1 MFCSNFVCIMRGE
14 NVVIPSSI
22 TVFYTFCDIL
32 VAMVTKTNER
42 IGDFVARLRQE
53 RGMTQTE
60 FAKRLGTSQSAV
72 NRIEK
77 GKQNLSL
84 ETLSRLSE
92 VLNKQIISIGSGSV
106 NLRIEGG
113 QELHGEIALKTS
125 KNAAVGLL
133 CASLLNHGTTRF
145 KNFPRIE
152 EVFRIIEVLES
163 IGMQVRWL
171 EGNDLELKR
180 PTELHLDKLDKEAA
194 RKTRSVLMMI
204 GSLMHDYTDFK
215 IPYAGGCKLG
225 QRTVDPHLFALEES
239 GVSIKATNGS
249 YNVHVEKKPAGRYAL
264 YEVGDTVTENA
275 LMAAARTPEETI
287 IEFASANYM
296 VQDMC
301 YFLQKLGVEI
311 DGIGTSTLRVRGV
324 ATIRKNVTYAPS
336 EDPIEAMFFISAA
349 ITTNSEITIKRVPA
363 KFVTL
368 ELLKLR
374 KMGLSYDMSE
384 RYKATNDKTDL
395 VDLTIHKHDGELRA
409 LSDKIHPLP
418 YPGIN
423 ADNLPYFVPIAAVC
437 KGRTLIHD
445 WMYENRAI
453 YYTEMTKIGANV
465 ELADPHRVYVIGP
478 TKFSKADVVCP
489 PALRPASLLLIGM
502 LAAEGVSTLRNIY
515 TIQRGYEDLA
525 ERLNSLGA
533 HIEVFQDL

>member
-1 MFCSNFVCIMRGE
+1 MI
-14 NVVIPSSI
+14 
-22 TVFYTFCDIL
+22 
-32 VAMVTKTNER
+32 TKTNER
-42 IGDFVARLRQE
+42 IGDFVARMRQE
-53 RGMTQTE
+53 RGMTQAE
-60 FAKRLGTSQSAV
+60 FAKKLGTSQSAV

-84 ETLSRLSE
+84 DTLARLSD

-113 QELHGEIALKTS
+113 RELQGVIPLKTS

-145 KNFPRIE
+145 TNFPRIE

-163 IGMQVRWL
+163 IGVQAKWVN
-171 EGNDLELKR
+171 GNDLELKR
-180 PTELHLDKLDKEAA
+180 PNELQLDKLNKDAA

-204 GSLMHDYTDFK
+204 GSLMHDYDTFK

-225 QRTVDPHLFALEES
+225 QRTVEPHLFALEEF
-239 GVSIKATNGS
+239 GVSIKASNGN
-249 YNVHVEKKPAGRYAL
+249 YNVSVSKKPAGRFAL

-275 LMAAARTPEETI
+275 LMAAARTTEETI

-296 VQDMC
+296 VQDVC
-301 YFLQKLGVEI
+301 YFLQKLGVQI

-324 ATIRKNVTYAPS
+324 SSIRKNITYAPS

-349 ITTNSEITIKRVPA
+349 VTTNSKITIERVPIA
-363 KFVTL
+363 FVTL
-368 ELLKLR
+368 ELLKLH
-374 KMGLSYDMSE
+374 KMGLRYNISE
-384 RYKATNDKTDL
+384 RYKAANGQTDL
-395 VDLTIHKHDGELRA
+395 VNLTIHKHNGNLRA
-409 LSDKIHPLP
+409 LIDKIHPLP

-465 ELADPHRVYVIGP
+465 ELADPHRVYIMGP
-478 TKFSKADVVCP
+478 GKFSKADVVCP

-502 LAAEGVSTLRNIY
+502 MAAEGTSTLRNIY

-525 ERLNSLGA
+525 ERLNKLGA
-533 HIEVFQDL
+533 RIEVFNDL